1 MTQLNQRV
9 SVGFNDREWEKIQL
23 LKMKYFDKS
32 YAEVVKMLILQSLDM
47 DEQEAG
53 DDPDH

>member
-47 DEQEAG
+47 DEQGAG

>member
-9 SVGFNDREWEKIQL
+9 SVGFNDKEWEKIQL
-23 LKMKYFDKS
+23 LKMKHFDKS

-53 DDPDH
+53 NDPDD

>member
-47 DEQEAG
+47 AEQEAG

>member
-9 SVGFNDREWEKIQL
+9 SVGFNDKEWEKIQL
-23 LKMKYFDKS
+23 LKMKHFDKS

-53 DDPDH
+53 NDPND